1 MKYAS
6 ILVVEDDPISSAVLA
21 GWARQQGST
30 VVTVEST
37 GEADSALADNS
48 FDLVLS
54 DVHLPG
60 NHRLE
65 WVEKVLAAEFPP
77 PIILV
82 TGNPELETTL
92 RAANLP
98 VAGYLVKP
106 VDFVSLGRLVHRL
119 VAEHRHRRELRTL
132 SREAAWLL
140 TDSLSHPPGG
150 AGALHEKL
158 QKLSLALAAEA
169 SRSPR
174 ETGRTHPDEAWRSVI
189 TETIAVLE
197 KTKHSFRSKELGELR
212 QRLQRVVVSDTAP
225 KLLASAAA

>member
-1 MKYAS
+1 MKYTS

-30 VVTVEST
+30 VVTVGTT
-37 GEADSALADNS
+37 GEADAALVDNT

-65 WVEKVLAAEFPP
+65 WVEQVLAADFPP
-77 PIILV
+77 PVILV
-82 TGNPELETTL
+82 TGQPELETTL

-106 VDFVSLGRLVHRL
+106 VDFVSLGRLVQRL
-119 VAEHRHRRELRTL
+119 VAEHRHRRELRAL

-140 TDSLSHPPGG
+140 TDSISHPPGG
-150 AGALHEKL
+150 AGALPEKL
-158 QKLSLALAAEA
+158 QKLSLALASEA

-189 TETIAVLE
+189 AETIAVLE
-197 KTKHSFRSKELGELR
+197 KTRHSFRSKELGELR
-212 QRLQRVVVSDTAP
+212 QRLQRLVASDAASA
-225 KLLASAAA
+225 LARSAAA

>member
-30 VVTVEST
+30 VVTVGST
-37 GEADSALADNS
+37 GEADAALADNT

-65 WVEKVLAAEFPP
+65 WVEQALAADFPP

-82 TGNPELETTL
+82 TGQPELETTL

-106 VDFVSLGRLVHRL
+106 VDFANLGRLIHRL
-119 VAEHRHRRELRTL
+119 VAEHRHRRELRAL

-140 TDSLSHPPGG
+140 TDSISHPPEG
-150 AGALHEKL
+150 AGPLHEKL
-158 QKLSLALAAEA
+158 QKLSLFLAAEA
-169 SRSPR
+169 SRNPR
-174 ETGRTHPDEAWRSVI
+174 EKDRAHPDEAWRSAI

-197 KTKHSFRSKELGELR
+197 KTKHSFRSKELGDLR
-212 QRLQRVVVSDTAP
+212 QRLQNLVVSIPA
-225 KLLASAAA
+225 KLSLVSAA